1 MADYITAENLESVVK
16 QNEAIKESI
25 DRELFLLLNQF
36 NIREGVKSE
45 EKLAFK
51 ILKQNGLIQLPIE
64 NKYWSGAIYFIGDKK
79 IPVINT
85 ALPRMNQFFTAWHE
99 VYHLMYEHKNT
110 EGMYEISTDMS
121 STERKADYFAAK
133 ALIGNVYSYYI
144 ELNIEDFLDK
154 VACCMDLYRVPYK
167 AVLIQLYEDAKAAG
181 NKELLELIIENF
193 DLKAEDWNIRF
204 RKLGLDEELV
214 TPSYVVNVGYLE
226 DKIREKEKNE
236 PEISAHGLN
245 IQYLKELKEKI
256 AQNMYKGVIADGDRK
271 GKI

>member
-1 MADYITAENLESVVK
+1 M
-16 QNEAIKESI
+16 
-25 DRELFLLLNQF
+25 
-36 NIREGVKSE
+36 
-45 EKLAFK
+45 
-51 ILKQNGLIQLPIE
+51 
-64 NKYWSGAIYFIGDKK
+64 
-79 IPVINT
+79 
-85 ALPRMNQFFTAWHE
+85 
-99 VYHLMYEHKNT
+99 
-110 EGMYEISTDMS
+110 
-121 STERKADYFAAK
+121 
-133 ALIGNVYSYYI
+133 
-144 ELNIEDFLDK
+144 
-154 VACCMDLYRVPYK
+154 
-167 AVLIQLYEDAKAAG
+167 
-181 NKELLELIIENF
+181 LELIIKNF